1 MDMIM
6 ILALVVPVTLLLV
19 GVVIGFLS
27 TRSNYFKFD
36 DEHAKFFV
44 KKHSLFR
51 MFGILYNGIHYLL
64 SIFAV
69 IFTMITVYMVMDKS
83 IGVQKQIFFLL
94 LAAISSTLSSTL
106 KLQDAAKG
114 YFKAMRVLETAIL
127 TYKEK
132 HIIDD
137 LIKANEKAEEII
149 GEKFA

>member
-6 ILALVVPVTLLLV
+6 ILALVVPLTLLLV
-19 GVVIGFLS
+19 GVVIGFIS

-36 DEHAKFFV
+36 DEKAKFFV

-64 SIFAV
+64 SIFGV

-83 IGVQKQIFFLL
+83 MEVQKQIFFLL
-94 LAAISSTLSSTL
+94 LAAISSTLSSSL
-106 KLQDAAKG
+106 KLQDTAKG
-114 YFKAMRVLETAIL
+114 YFKAMRVLETSIL

-137 LIKANEKAEEII
+137 LIKANAEAEEII